1 MTLSE
6 HAVQVLV
13 TAALQEDVGHGD
25 VTTNAC
31 VPADVQATGRIV
43 VKADGVVCG
52 QPVARAAFLAL
63 APDARYEELVPDGQT
78 VTAGTVVATVTG
90 PARAM
95 LTAERV
101 ALNFMQRLS
110 GIASLTRKLTEL
122 LAGTRAQLTD
132 TRKTTP
138 GLRLLEKYAV
148 CVGGGRNHRFGLYDA
163 VLIKDNHIA
172 VAGGIG
178 AAVAACRRAA
188 PHTTRI
194 EVEVTNLAELDEAL
208 AAGADIV
215 LLDNMDP
222 EMLRDAVVRTAG
234 RALLEASGGINEKT
248 LAAVAASGVDY
259 ISMGALTH
267 SAPALDISLDV
278 QAVTP

>member
-1 MTLSE
+1 MTLPE
-6 HAVQVLV
+6 QAVRTLV
-13 TAALQEDVGHGD
+13 AAALQEDIGHGD

-31 VPADVQATGRIV
+31 VPADMNATARLL
-43 VKADGVVCG
+43 VKSDGVVCG
-52 QPVARAAFLAL
+52 HPVARAAFSAL
-63 APDARYEELVPDGQT
+63 APDVRYDELVPEGAA

-90 PARAM
+90 PARAI
-95 LTAERV
+95 LTGERV

-110 GIASLTRKLTEL
+110 GIATMTRRLTAQV
-122 LAGTRAQLTD
+122 AGTRAKLVD

-138 GLRLLEKYAV
+138 GLRVLEKYAV
-148 CVGGGRNHRFGLYDA
+148 RIGGGHNHRFGLYDA

-172 VAGGIG
+172 VAGGIA
-178 AAVAACRRAA
+178 AAVAACRAAA
-188 PHTTRI
+188 PHTAKI
-194 EVEVTNLAELDEAL
+194 EVEVTNLSELEEAI

-222 EMLRDAVVRTAG
+222 ALLQQAVRQTAG

-278 QAVTP
+278 

>member
-1 MTLSE
+1 MTLPE
-6 HAVQVLV
+6 QAVRTLVL
-13 TAALQEDVGHGD
+13 AALQEDIGPGD

-31 VPADVQATGRIV
+31 VPADERATGKLIV
-43 VKADGVVCG
+43 KEDGVVCG
-52 QPVARAAFLAL
+52 HPVARATFQAL
-63 APDARYEELVPDGQT
+63 APDARYDELVPEGAA
-78 VTAGTVVATVTG
+78 VKAGTIVATVTG
-90 PARAM
+90 SARAV
-95 LTAERV
+95 LTGERV

-110 GIASLTRKLTEL
+110 GIATMTRRLVAQ
-122 LAGTRAQLTD
+122 LAGTQAQLTD

-148 CVGGGRNHRFGLYDA
+148 RVGGGRNHRFGLYDA

-172 VAGGIG
+172 MAGGIA
-178 AAVAACRRAA
+178 AAVAACRQAA
-188 PHTTRI
+188 PHTAKI
-194 EVEVTNLAELDEAL
+194 EVEVTNLAELEEAL
-208 AAGADIV
+208 QAGADIV

-222 EMLRDAVVRTAG
+222 ALLRQAVAQTAG
-234 RALLEASGGINEKT
+234 RALLEASGGINEKS

-278 QAVTP
+278 